1 MNKLF
6 FALLAAASVAAGAAE
21 TAAVSGTVNAD
32 LLNLRLGPGLQ
43 NPVVGKIAD
52 KTEVKIYRVVNN
64 WVEIGAPENLS
75 VYVSEARIG
84 KDGVLSG
91 ELNMRTAMSVKAPCL
106 GTLPKGTVVRKMDER
121 RNGWVRI
128 AVPESAGVRV
138 YAAAFLVK
146 YDPSK
151 FDENGNVIV
160 PGAEKTEKAA
170 AAETPAPVKEKAA
183 AAETPA
189 PVKEKAAAAETP
201 APVKEK
207 AAAAETPAPVKE
219 KAAAAETPAPAK
231 EEKAAPAVNDDV
243 TLEGILTKW
252 KFGTT
257 KETSYVLL
265 SAPNGF
271 NLGFV
276 FADDPALLS
285 ANENK
290 KVKVSGKY
298 TGRFGNNGA
307 VIVKVASITV
317 L

>member
-21 TAAVSGTVNAD
+21 TAVVSGTVNAD

-160 PGAEKTEKAA
+160 PGAEKTAKAA
-170 AAETPAPVKEKAA
+170 VAETPAPVKEKAA

-189 PVKEKAAAAETP
+189 PV
-201 APVKEK
+201 
-207 AAAAETPAPVKE
+207 
-219 KAAAAETPAPAK
+219 K

>member
-21 TAAVSGTVNAD
+21 TAVVSGTVNAD

-189 PVKEKAAAAETP
+189 PVKE
-201 APVKEK
+201 
-207 AAAAETPAPVKE
+207 
-219 KAAAAETPAPAK
+219 
-231 EEKAAPAVNDDV
+231 EKAAPAVNDDV

-276 FADDPALLS
+276 FSDDPALLS

>member
-75 VYVSEARIG
+75 VYVSVARIG

-91 ELNMRTAMSVKAPCL
+91 ELNMRTAISVKAPCL

-189 PVKEKAAAAETP
+189 PVKE
-201 APVKEK
+201 
-207 AAAAETPAPVKE
+207 
-219 KAAAAETPAPAK
+219 
-231 EEKAAPAVNDDV
+231 EKAAPAVNDDV

>member
-75 VYVSEARIG
+75 VYVSVARIG

-189 PVKEKAAAAETP
+189 PVKE
-201 APVKEK
+201 
-207 AAAAETPAPVKE
+207 
-219 KAAAAETPAPAK
+219 
-231 EEKAAPAVNDDV
+231 EKAAPAVNDDV

>member
-189 PVKEKAAAAETP
+189 P
-201 APVKEK
+201 
-207 AAAAETPAPVKE
+207 
-219 KAAAAETPAPAK
+219 AK